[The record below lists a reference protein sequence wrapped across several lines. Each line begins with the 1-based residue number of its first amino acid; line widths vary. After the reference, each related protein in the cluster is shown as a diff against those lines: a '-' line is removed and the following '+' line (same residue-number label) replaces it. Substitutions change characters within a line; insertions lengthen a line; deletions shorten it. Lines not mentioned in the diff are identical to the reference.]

1 LARPV
6 KPKAA
11 SSPKNSPAPKPGKS
25 ALPKPE
31 QSAAILPKRSP
42 RKQQATPPKK
52 IAVAPTI
59 REPQPKPQ
67 ETTAAPTIR
76 EPKPKPQ
83 ENTAAPATSQPKPQ
97 PPKIATAPTIREPK
111 PQPQATT
118 VAPVTPQSKP
128 PSQVRRSPTSGVA
141 SRLGGPISISGRDRN
156 GNYQAAL
163 PNSNRFNRGA
173 AGIDARRDVDIGSYL
188 QQLQQQ
194 VRQQWIPGITQSSHR
209 TVVYFVVSRSGQV
222 SGLRIARPSGSN
234 AIDRAA
240 LSAIQRAAPFAP
252 LPTGY
257 SSNYINIQFTFNIN
271 VSGELELWS
280 R

>member
-1 LARPV
+1 
-6 KPKAA
+6 
-11 SSPKNSPAPKPGKS
+11 
-25 ALPKPE
+25 
-31 QSAAILPKRSP
+31 
-42 RKQQATPPKK
+42 
-52 IAVAPTI
+52 
-59 REPQPKPQ
+59 
-67 ETTAAPTIR
+67 
-76 EPKPKPQ
+76 
-83 ENTAAPATSQPKPQ
+83 
-97 PPKIATAPTIREPK
+97 
-111 PQPQATT
+111 
-118 VAPVTPQSKP
+118 
-128 PSQVRRSPTSGVA
+128 
-141 SRLGGPISISGRDRN
+141 
-156 GNYQAAL
+156 L

-194 VRQQWIPGITQSSHR
+194 VRQQWIPGITQSSQR

-240 LSAIQRAAPFAP
+240 LGAIQRAAPFAP

-257 SSNYINIQFTFNIN
+257 SSDYINIQFTFNIN